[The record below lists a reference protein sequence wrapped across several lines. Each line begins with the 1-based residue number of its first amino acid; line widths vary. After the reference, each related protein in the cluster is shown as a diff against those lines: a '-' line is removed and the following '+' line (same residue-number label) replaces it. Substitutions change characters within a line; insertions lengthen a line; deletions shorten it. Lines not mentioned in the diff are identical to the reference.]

1 VQVGLPRAKVAEEQM
16 TAEEKQRVLGIIP
29 DFYVSYVPNAASL
42 DFTQNFNP
50 AWKATSDPFTFVL
63 AGAIAGIQQSQ
74 NYFKGYGQ
82 GFKGYAKR
90 YGANY
95 ANTVTANFIRR
106 CDTAFAFEAGPA
118 LFLQGNGHHTIADSL
133 CACQCSRLQRRQ
145 WTLATKLLPS
155 PRVTSQRRGFR
166 TFTIL
171 PVIAMVRR

>member
-1 VQVGLPRAKVAEEQM
+1 M

-29 DFYVSYVPNAASL
+29 DFYVSYVPNAAPL
-42 DFTQNFNP
+42 DFKQKFNP
-50 AWKATSDPFTFVL
+50 AWKARSNPFTFVL

-95 ANTVTANFIRR
+95 ANTVTANFIGDAILPSLLKQDPRYFYKG
-106 CDTAFAFEAGPA
+106 TE
-118 LFLQGNGHHTIADSL
+118 HHTIADSL

-145 WTLATKLLPS
+145 LTLATKLLPS
-155 PRVTSQRRGFR
+155 PRALRCGGDFERLLSCQ
-166 TFTIL
+166 
-171 PVIAMVRR
+171 